1 VKLDKGWVGRR
12 AGGTGSV
19 EHPVEGRFQSHPPE
33 FDAGRNV
40 GGHVPDG
47 VVLRVERV
55 PDPRGDVALV
65 GVEVPEAVGVE
76 GDRKLVGDDEV
87 DSDALADPVR
97 EEHAGGDTPAEEVE
111 PARTGDV
118 RQRDRVRIG
127 GHVVADDDELAH
139 TRGRPPTHKRPDP
152 SGSMS
157 VTGLCHV
164 CEAAPASHTCPR
176 CGRAVCEDHWDD
188 DADICTAC
196 AQGQTQ

>member
-1 VKLDKGWVGRR
+1 VSSTRSGV
-12 AGGTGSV
+12 
-19 EHPVEGRFQSHPPE
+19 FQSHPPE

-40 GGHVPDG
+40 VGHVPDG

-111 PARTGDV
+111 PPPPGMSDSEIASGSVGTSWPMTTNW
-118 RQRDRVRIG
+118 RIRG
-127 GHVVADDDELAH
+127 VAPD
-139 TRGRPPTHKRPDP
+139 THKRPDP